1 MQPKPLVI
9 GLLIHPQYLYL
20 LKYLNVMLLKLEFFT
35 NIFQGVS
42 LILIYLLLFLEFTG
56 HHSLAVYLQFGAIS
70 YNYIPFRN
78 NGKWFLFHVKSFCFL
93 NIYVF
98 ALTFQSWKKRDD
110 KKSKVNSKI
119 YDVTYW
125 KAKKV

>member
-78 NGKWFLFHVKSFCFL
+78 DEKWFLFHVKSFCFL